1 MMKYLDKYF
10 EKSPQFFSHRG
21 LDNIDSINQFLSP
34 PKKWLNNPFQ
44 FYDMDK
50 AVNEIIN
57 YPKNRPILIHGD
69 CDADGVSACAVLTT
83 YLSKIGYN
91 IESYIPNRTIEG
103 HIISKKAIDFAHSIG
118 CSLIITCDIGMSG
131 KLEVEYGKSKS
142 IKFIITDHHKIN
154 NDTPN
159 AYAIINP
166 WLEENKNLCFKDY
179 SGSGVAFKLCHAI
192 NKKLSLEEDLVYKLM
207 SIATIGI
214 ISDKV
219 SIKNEN
225 RYISLYGYNQ
235 IKSGNNLGISLIN
248 NKVSKNKTEINI
260 NKIVQIMNMA
270 TNIDDPSLGVKL
282 LTTNNPVLANKYA
295 NIILTT
301 FKKNKLSFNNAIQ
314 SAIRQAHAQSYKKNK
329 CIFII
334 SDYDSAYN
342 GAIASRLV
350 FNFNVPCAVISK
362 MNDSNFKGSC
372 RSIEGVNLLS
382 LLNLNE
388 DIFLNSGGHPMAAGF
403 IIGQQNIEKFKKIFL
418 EYMISQNI
426 NMKDKK
432 NRIDGEISLS
442 DINSDLISMLKK
454 FRPFSN
460 GNEIPIFKTKNVS
473 LVGNPSIFGS
483 DNSSMQF
490 MVEHNHVT
498 LNAIGFNLI
507 NRFEILLSKNKLDI
521 EYSILIN
528 NDKVNL
534 KVYNIN

>member
-1 MMKYLDKYF
+1 MMKYLNKYF
-10 EKSPQFFSHRG
+10 KQNPQFFSHRG

-44 FYDMDK
+44 FYNMDK
-50 AVNEIIN
+50 VVNEIIN

-69 CDADGVSACAVLTT
+69 CDADGVSACAVLTS
-83 YLSKIGYN
+83 YLSEIGYN

-118 CSLIITCDIGMSG
+118 CSLIITCDIGMSA
-131 KLEVEYGKSKS
+131 KLEVEYAKTKS

-207 SIATIGI
+207 SITAIGI

-235 IKSGNNLGISLIN
+235 IKSGNNLGLSLIN
-248 NKVSKNKTEINI
+248 NRVSKNKAEINI
-260 NKIVQIMNMA
+260 TRIVQIMNMA

-282 LTTNNPVLANKYA
+282 LTTNNPVQANKYA
-295 NIILTT
+295 NRILTT
-301 FKKNKLSFNNAIQ
+301 FKKNKLSFSNAIQ
-314 SAIRQAHAQSYKKNK
+314 SAIRQTHAQSYKKNK
-329 CIFII
+329 CVFII

-342 GAIASRLV
+342 GAIASRLA

-362 MNDSNFKGSC
+362 MNESNFKGSC
-372 RSIEGVNLLS
+372 RSVEGIDLLS
-382 LLNLNE
+382 LLNLNK

-403 IIGQQNIEKFKKIFL
+403 IISEQNIEKFKKIFL
-418 EYMISQNI
+418 EYMISRNI
-426 NMKDKK
+426 NIEDKK
-432 NRIDGEISLS
+432 NRIDGEISLA
-442 DINSDLISMLKK
+442 DINSDLINILKK
-454 FRPFSN
+454 FRPFSS

-473 LVGNPSIFGS
+473 LVGNPSVFGN
-483 DNSSMQF
+483 DNSSIQF
-490 MVEHNHVT
+490 MVEHDHVT